1 MDSREKFAQML
12 REGYETLDPEK
23 EQREYIREL
32 LRRKEQ
38 QRKRRIKT
46 ITAIAAAFL
55 IVIGAVFAVG
65 GCIGPVEADKNDKT
79 KVEKQGESVIISDEN
94 ADGQEVMPETAMT
107 TDWNKVDKLKEKYP
121 EMITFT
127 DVPEGMEFVSVEVK
141 EQDFGAV
148 DIEYCFTYNSNSVE
162 IFQEYF
168 KDKKQ
173 QTQLIETPDDYME
186 YKKYKVNIERKS
198 EIVVATVF
206 DERKVID
213 IIGPINKEEVFKIID
228 KIKASD

>member
-1 MDSREKFAQML
+1 MDSRDKFAQML

-46 ITAIAAAFL
+46 ITAVAAAFL

-94 ADGQEVMPETAMT
+94 ADGQEVGSESVIE

-127 DVPEGMEFVSVEVK
+127 DVPEGMDFVSVEVN
-141 EQDFGAV
+141 EESCNM
-148 DIEYCFTYNSNSVE
+148 INISYCFSKNDNN
-162 IFQEYF
+162 F
-168 KDKKQ
+168 
-173 QTQLIETPDDYME
+173 LRIES
-186 YKKYKVNIERKS
+186 K
-198 EIVVATVF
+198 
-206 DERKVID
+206 
-213 IIGPINKEEVFKIID
+213 
-228 KIKASD
+228 

>member
-1 MDSREKFAQML
+1 MDSRDKFAQML

-94 ADGQEVMPETAMT
+94 ADGQEVGSESIIE
-107 TDWNKVDKLKEKYP
+107 TDWNKVDKLKDKY
-121 EMITFT
+121 
-127 DVPEGMEFVSVEVK
+127 
-141 EQDFGAV
+141 
-148 DIEYCFTYNSNSVE
+148 
-162 IFQEYF
+162 
-168 KDKKQ
+168 
-173 QTQLIETPDDYME
+173 
-186 YKKYKVNIERKS
+186 R
-198 EIVVATVF
+198 
-206 DERKVID
+206 R
-213 IIGPINKEEVFKIID
+213 
-228 KIKASD
+228 

>member
-1 MDSREKFAQML
+1 MDSRDKFAQML

-32 LRRKEQ
+32 LRQKEQ

-46 ITAIAAAFL
+46 ITAVAAAFL
-55 IVIGAVFAVG
+55 IVVGAVLAVG

-94 ADGQEVMPETAMT
+94 ADGQEVGSESVIE

-148 DIEYCFTYNSNSVE
+148 DIEYCFTDNSNSVE

-168 KDKKQ
+168 KDKNSK
-173 QTQLIETPDDYME
+173 L
-186 YKKYKVNIERKS
+186 N
-198 EIVVATVF
+198 
-206 DERKVID
+206 
-213 IIGPINKEEVFKIID
+213 
-228 KIKASD
+228 